1 MGTEGS
7 TEARDTG
14 RTGRAGRY
22 GGVGYRAPVLEAEL
36 AFAHELADA
45 AGEIAMSFFRGT
57 FEVRHKADRTPVTEA
72 DLAIEAMIRDRV
84 HERFPDD
91 GVLGEE
97 GGLDARGARRWV
109 VDPIDG
115 TRNFAD
121 GVQIW
126 ANLIALAIDRPVVGV
141 VNAPALGERYA
152 AAAGLG
158 ATLNAEAI
166 EVSRA
171 DRIGRSFVCFGEID
185 ELLSGPQAAPVLEIL
200 REARRS
206 RGFGDFWGH
215 MLVARG
221 SVDVMLEPA
230 LATWD
235 VAALQVVVEEAGG
248 RMTTFDGGP
257 LEHGSSVLTTN
268 ALLHDELVARLS
280 TDDAV

>member
-1 MGTEGS
+1 M
-7 TEARDTG
+7 
-14 RTGRAGRY
+14 
-22 GGVGYRAPVLEAEL
+22 LEAEL
-36 AFAHELADA
+36 TFAHELADA

-72 DLAIEAMIRDRV
+72 DLAIEAMIRERV
-84 HERFPDD
+84 HDRFPGD

-97 GGLDARGARRWV
+97 GGLEGGSDRRWV

-115 TRNFAD
+115 TKNFAD

-126 ANLIALAIDRPVVGV
+126 ANLIALAIGERPVVGV

-152 AAAGLG
+152 AASGGG
-158 ATLNAEAI
+158 ATLNGEPI

-185 ELLSGPQAAPVLEIL
+185 EVLAGPHAGPVLEIL
-200 REARRS
+200 RESRRN

-221 SVDVMLEPA
+221 SVDVMVEPS
-230 LATWD
+230 LAAWD
-235 VAALQVVVEEAGG
+235 VAAVQVVVEEAGG
-248 RMTTFDGGP
+248 RMTTFDGGR

-268 ALLHDELVARLS
+268 GLLHDEFVARLS
-280 TDDAV
+280 SDGAV